1 MFVASAIPHLR
12 SMLDRLRFTWT
23 GLRSMDRPSVVAHS
37 IDSANRMH
45 VHQIRY
51 SLSQAAMSTKSN
63 RFFARLTKKL
73 VERCNAMHGCHRKP
87 PRHCYRGGSF
97 KSVRRVHPR
106 LSMGTNGKFSGPV

>member
-23 GLRSMDRPSVVAHS
+23 GLRSMDRPSVVAHC

-51 SLSQAAMSTKSN
+51 SLSRMAMSTKSN
-63 RFFARLTKKL
+63 RFFARSTKKMF
-73 VERCNAMHGCHRKP
+73 ERRNAMHGCHRKP
-87 PRHCYRGGSF
+87 PDITAAA
-97 KSVRRVHPR
+97 VP
-106 LSMGTNGKFSGPV
+106 